1 MVIDTSALI
10 AILAQE
16 PEAQLFSER
25 IERDAVRLLSAANY
39 VETSIVTAGK
49 TGLQGIDDL
58 EKLLGLMRTELVPV
72 TAAQARSAAQ
82 AHLRFGQG
90 HHPARLNFGDCFAYA
105 LAMECGEPLLFK
117 GEDFAQTDVA
127 RCR

>member
-1 MVIDTSALI
+1 MVIDTSVLI

-25 IERDAVRLLSAANY
+25 IERDAVRLLSAASY
-39 VETSIVTAGK
+39 VETSIVTAGR
-49 TGLQGIDDL
+49 TGRQGIDDL

-72 TAAQARSAAQ
+72 TAAQARGAAQ
-82 AHLRFGQG
+82 AHLRFGRG

-105 LAMECGEPLLFK
+105 LAMERGEPLLFK

-127 RCR
+127 HCR